1 MTTPCVAVATFSM
14 RLNFTM
20 HCVLFARKPLTSA
33 SSSSARVTRDA
44 LSSTV
49 CFLFTSIC
57 ASHAATS
64 SASAEADSDATPAV
78 FSASFL
84 SASTRTI
91 SALHAAL
98 CAS

>member
-14 RLNFTM
+14 RLNRTP
-20 HCVLFARKPLTSA
+20 HSVTLARRPLTSA
-33 SSSSARVTRDA
+33 SSSFERFSRYA

-57 ASHAATS
+57 ASHALTS
-64 SASAEADSDATPAV
+64 SARLEAASDATPAA

-91 SALHAAL
+91 SALHASL